1 MKERFRLLSFFVFLI
16 TLSSIFFSAV
26 AYIPCQ
32 CNNPPDQCAC
42 FIQLGDKGLAV
53 KLIISVL
60 QAQGYVSER
69 SSREEFTPEIRAAVV
84 QFQSD
89 HGLECTGWMD
99 DETLNEL
106 LKDKLPDQT
115 EKHSEK
121 YWNAICY
128 VPTDGGN
135 KFHASPSC
143 SDMSHPRVMTIVN
156 ARRLGV
162 EPCGKN
168 NCGQSF
174 GKNQTSVPRT
184 RILPDDYYSD
194 EDENDAFFL
203 TSEGKLFDS
212 ATVRSLSTDETYD
225 TDIIYIGNKNSHVFH
240 QESCSSVKSMSD
252 KNLVIF
258 LTRDEA
264 IEQGYEPCGRCNP

>member
-1 MKERFRLLSFFVFLI
+1 MES
-16 TLSSIFFSAV
+16 
-26 AYIPCQ
+26 
-32 CNNPPDQCAC
+32 
-42 FIQLGDKGLAV
+42 
-53 KLIISVL
+53 
-60 QAQGYVSER
+60 QAQGYVSKA
-69 SSREEFTPEIRAAVV
+69 SSREEFTPEIRAAVL

-106 LKDKLPDQT
+106 LKDILPDQT
-115 EKHSEK
+115 EKHSER

-128 VPTDGGN
+128 VPTDGGS

-143 SDMSHPRVMTIVN
+143 SDMSHPRVMTIMN
-156 ARRLGV
+156 ARRLRI

-174 GKNQTSVPRT
+174 GKNQTAVPRA

-194 EDENDAFFL
+194 EDETDALFL
-203 TSEGKLFDS
+203 TSAGMLLDS
-212 ATVRSLSTDETYD
+212 ATVRLLSTDE
-225 TDIIYIGNKNSHVFH
+225 TDIIYIGNKNSQVFH

-252 KNLVIF
+252 KNKVIF

-264 IEQGYEPCGRCNP
+264 IEEGYSPCERCKP